1 MSTLRSRVGAT
12 SPYRTLTVDGVTL
25 AFDDE
30 GAGPPVVCLH
40 AIGHGAGD
48 FARLRA
54 HLRGRHRVLAL
65 DWPGQG
71 ASVPD
76 HRPASAAR
84 YTELLERFLDVAG
97 VERAVVVGNSIGG
110 AVAIR
115 YAAAHPDRVRGLV
128 LANPGGLDKGGD
140 LVARLAVGAMVR
152 FFDAGTRGAWW
163 YPRAFAAYYG
173 LVLSGAPAAEQRR
186 RIVASAREIAPLLA
200 EAWRSFG
207 EPAADVRALAPRIG
221 CPVLFAWAEG
231 DRVNQLGRCRAA
243 IGTFPDAT
251 VETFPG
257 GHAAFLEVPEAFEA
271 SIDRFLA
278 RLAVERTASGAASPR
293 PVSHTG

>member
-1 MSTLRSRVGAT
+1 MTTLRSRVGAT
-12 SPYRTLTVDGVTL
+12 APYRTLTVDGVTL

-48 FARLRA
+48 FARLLA

-71 ASVPD
+71 CSARD
-76 HRPASAAR
+76 HRPTSAGR
-84 YTELLERFLDVAG
+84 YTDLLEGFLDAAG
-97 VERAVVVGNSIGG
+97 VERAVLVGNSIGG

-115 YAAAHPDRVRGLV
+115 YAAAHRDRVHGLV

-140 LVARLAVGAMVR
+140 LMARLAVGGMIR
-152 FFDAGTRGAWW
+152 FFDAGARGAWW
-163 YPRAFAAYYG
+163 YPRAFGAYCRM
-173 LVLSGAPAAEQRR
+173 VLSGAPAAEQRR
-186 RIVASAREIAPLLA
+186 RIVASASEIAPVLA

-207 EPAADVRALAPRIG
+207 QADADIRGLAPRVS
-221 CPVLFAWAEG
+221 CPVLFTWAEG
-231 DRVNQLGRCRAA
+231 DRINQLARCRAA
-243 IGTFPDAT
+243 IGAFPNAT
-251 VETFPG
+251 LETFPG
-257 GHAAFLEVPEAFEA
+257 GHAAFLEVPDAFEA

-278 RLAVERTASGAASPR
+278 RLAVDRPQASAEP
-293 PVSHTG
+293 